1 MKGMIE
7 RSESK
12 VSLCYSQG
20 LGASQPSIRKRDVVI
35 SAYGVFV
42 DDQAN
47 GGWFLLFVL
56 SEHLH
61 SFSEV
66 KCLQGY
72 SKTLWI
78 NI

>member
-1 MKGMIE
+1 MEKNCWKSFSDARNISDIEKEISREIITLEPFRMKGMIE

-42 DDQAN
+42 DD
-47 GGWFLLFVL
+47 
-56 SEHLH
+56 
-61 SFSEV
+61 
-66 KCLQGY
+66 
-72 SKTLWI
+72 
-78 NI
+78 